1 MHKEIFRLIKK
12 YDSIVISRHV
22 GADVD
27 ALGSQLGLKKVIENT
42 FPNKKVYAVGAYS
55 SKFKFM
61 GSLDKEENI
70 DYKNSLL
77 IVLDT
82 PIIKRIDIDDISLFA
97 YKIKIDHHPFEEKF
111 CDIELID
118 ENKSSTCEMIIDLCN
133 NTKLKLDKDSAE
145 KLYMGVVADTN
156 RFMYPCTSPTTMI
169 LCANLIKDYNLDISE
184 LYPKMYMRNIN
195 EIRFIGYVFDNIKV
209 TKNGVGYI
217 SITDKIQK
225 EYMVDPASAG
235 NMVSELTNILE
246 LLTWVT
252 FSEDKK
258 MDMVRVSIRSRGPI
272 INELAMEYN
281 GGGHKLASGIR
292 LKNFDNVDE
301 IVTKL
306 DKICKKYKEDENA
319 K

>member
-22 GADVD
+22 GADID

-169 LCANLIKDYNLDISE
+169 LCANLINDYNLDISE

-195 EIRFIGYVFDNIKV
+195 EIRFIGYVFDNNKV
-209 TKNGVGYI
+209 TKN
-217 SITDKIQK
+217 
-225 EYMVDPASAG
+225 
-235 NMVSELTNILE
+235 
-246 LLTWVT
+246 
-252 FSEDKK
+252 
-258 MDMVRVSIRSRGPI
+258 
-272 INELAMEYN
+272 
-281 GGGHKLASGIR
+281 
-292 LKNFDNVDE
+292 
-301 IVTKL
+301 
-306 DKICKKYKEDENA
+306 
-319 K
+319 

>member
-1 MHKEIFRLIKK
+1 MYKLIYKEIKK
-12 YDSIVISRHV
+12 FKTIVIARHV
-22 GADVD
+22 GVD
-27 ALGSQLGLKKVIENT
+27 PDAMASQIALRDSIRETFPDKKVM
-42 FPNKKVYAVGAYS
+42 AVGTGSA
-55 SKFKFM
+55 KFKYI
-61 GSLDKEENI
+61 GNLDKMEDI
-70 DYKNSLL
+70 SDALL
-77 IVLDT
+77 IVTDT
-82 PIIKRIDIDDISLFA
+82 PNKSRVDISTFDGF
-97 YKIKIDHHPFEEKF
+97 KEIIKIDHHPFIEKF